1 MHCQHAMSCTRQPPT
16 NALMVTAGHK
26 GFDES
31 KEIFMGTDGGASE
44 GKSPSVATTG
54 TDSISYSSNAST
66 LGEDYRALATRCG
79 RAQLLELK
87 QDQDLLLGAASAIA
101 THGLVWSVT
110 SETNGPF
117 THETDARYH
126 HGDSSTRWCRVCAW
140 EAPLDVFSRTTET
153 VLSLP
158 PEELFVICEHG
169 GDAGWVRVLR
179 CLGRLEL
186 GWVDAD
192 KCPQSLTK

>member
-66 LGEDYRALATRCG
+66 LGEGDRALATMCG

-101 THGLVWSVT
+101 TRGLVWSVT
-110 SETNGPF
+110 SETVP
-117 THETDARYH
+117 
-126 HGDSSTRWCRVCAW
+126 
-140 EAPLDVFSRTTET
+140 SRTRPMRGTTMAIPARDGVESVHGKLPSMCLAGRQRPFSLCLPKSCLSCVSTEET
-153 VLSLP
+153 RDGS
-158 PEELFVICEHG
+158 EC
-169 GDAGWVRVLR
+169 
-179 CLGRLEL
+179 
-186 GWVDAD
+186 
-192 KCPQSLTK
+192 